1 MTASVTE
8 YKTAG
13 DYLADA
19 DVEFAAGNHD
29 AGLTLLMQSAHRA
42 LAQLAKASGEPAAT
56 PADLYT
62 FAARLDEQYDADGW
76 HARNLHTADIIGDPE
91 QYHALPAYRQRF
103 HSKFA
108 VRELIAALLAYQQG
122 DLTTPDD
129 FLTASDREFAA
140 GNHGAGSN
148 LLAQSVHCALAQ
160 LAKAAGK
167 PSETSAELRDF
178 ADWLDRKHGT
188 EGWHAGRLQV
198 ANGFDDNA
206 RHQYMHE
213 EDLDFD
219 RPTVRKFVA
228 TLLSYQ
234 RKNDST

>member
-1 MTASVTE
+1 M
-8 YKTAG
+8 
-13 DYLADA
+13 
-19 DVEFAAGNHD
+19 
-29 AGLTLLMQSAHRA
+29 
-42 LAQLAKASGEPAAT
+42 
-56 PADLYT
+56 YT

-103 HSKFA
+103 HSKYA
-108 VRELIAALLAYQQG
+108 VRELIAALLSYRQG
-122 DLTTPDD
+122 ELTTPDD

-234 RKNDST
+234 RTRVAL